1 MDSPAVPAAVASR
14 AAPAERRWGH
24 AVFRHLFVP
33 GLLALSAA
41 SWAFHEQGARFLK
54 ASSIALDF
62 TTAVLL
68 VSIVLLWCAEQLY
81 PAHPD
86 WNYRLMA
93 PGDRGWTG
101 FERLGRDVLYL
112 LVITQVTAI
121 LIFLTSHQVE
131 STLKSWGFGFG
142 HSHSP
147 WPTSWP
153 FAVRVLLV
161 FLLMELGSYWF
172 HRAAHHTGVLWRFH
186 STHHFSTELT
196 ALKALRTHPLDNV
209 LFYVARYV
217 PLLLLG
223 AGSEEVVTAVYFGAT
238 LSLLAHSNIDVTE
251 GVLGLV
257 VNYPRYHQVHHSAD
271 LDASRSNYGCH
282 TILWD
287 RVFRTFRRPSEGPLE
302 VGVHPV
308 GTRTLWQ
315 ELIEPLYRAP

>member
-1 MDSPAVPAAVASR
+1 M
-14 AAPAERRWGH
+14 
-24 AVFRHLFVP
+24 FRHLFVP
-33 GLLALSAA
+33 VLLALSAA
-41 SWAFHEQGARFLK
+41 SWALHEQGARWLK
-54 ASSIALDF
+54 ASFLPLDF

-81 PAHPD
+81 PAHAD

-101 FERLGRDVLYL
+101 WERLGRDVLYL

-121 LIFLTSHQVE
+121 LIFLTSNDVE
-131 STLKSWGFGFG
+131 SLLKMWGFGFG
-142 HSHSP
+142 LSHAL
-147 WPTSWP
+147 WPTAWP

-172 HRAAHHTGVLWRFH
+172 HRAAHHVSVLWRFH

-209 LFYVARYV
+209 LFYLARYV

-223 AGSEEVVTAVYFGAT
+223 VGSDEVVTAVYFGAT
-238 LSLLAHSNIDVTE
+238 LSLLAHSNIDVAE

-257 VNYPRYHQVHHSAD
+257 VNLPRYHSVHHSAD

-287 RVFRTFRRPSEGPLE
+287 RVFGTFRRPVEGPHE